1 MIFSIFIKNQKSTIE
16 NLSILMTKRKH
27 VDDSFKS
34 LINKRSK
41 TIPTFNNVPMCVLQ
55 NLLLTFCDLQT
66 QHALREV
73 ISGSN
78 DHGRVSLA
86 METLVVFSPNQTIC
100 HPEQIKHLS
109 IDCDIDIKW
118 HMFTSLTTLT
128 FQNDIKNSSLKHL
141 PQTLLSVDISFC
153 DNITKVGMKY
163 LKTLKNLTHLS
174 IGAIDDWSRHEV
186 LAYFNEVKNISS
198 SHYETNDC
206 LIGYYMD
213 KYMQNLYLYI

>member
-1 MIFSIFIKNQKSTIE
+1 MIFSIFIKNQKSKIE

-27 VDDSFKS
+27 VDDSKES
-34 LINKRSK
+34 SINKKSK
-41 TIPTFNNVPMCVLQ
+41 TIQTFNNIPICVLQ
-55 NLLLTFCDLQT
+55 NILLTFCDLKT

-86 METLVVFSPNQTIC
+86 MDTLVVYSPYQTIC

-109 IDCDIDIKW
+109 IDCDIGINW
-118 HMFTSLTTLT
+118 HMFTSLTTLE

-141 PQTLLSVDISFC
+141 PQTLLSVDLSLC

-174 IGAIDDWSRHEV
+174 FGPIDFWSRHKV
-186 LAYFNEVKNISS
+186 IAYFNKVQNISS
-198 SHYETNDC
+198 FHYETNGC
-206 LIGYYMD
+206 LIGHNMD
-213 KYMQNLYLYI
+213 KYIQNLYLDI